1 MTGVL
6 LKRKAEEILRPL
18 DIEQEVMGRQ
28 GQRLVWCVRSQGRP
42 RIIAATRSQK
52 GGREQTLP
60 QSSQRKP
67 VLVKTW
73 SRFQASRTVR
83 EKCAVAWSHTH
94 FVVIYGDGHGK
105 LIHTPSQ
112 HFPPGSLWSNLHPC
126 LSDLVLSLLLL
137 PLFFGCDGFTVVSCL
152 NFTSRRHFPHIFTR
166 LAASFHSDP
175 CEKLL
180 LKEAFPHHPA

>member
-1 MTGVL
+1 MCQKPRKAKDYSCHQKPGGRQRTDSPPELTEETSPGENLVSVSRPPEPWEKNVL
-6 LKRKAEEILRPL
+6 LLEA
-18 DIEQEVMGRQ
+18 
-28 GQRLVWCVRSQGRP
+28 
-42 RIIAATRSQK
+42 
-52 GGREQTLP
+52 
-60 QSSQRKP
+60 
-67 VLVKTW
+67 
-73 SRFQASRTVR
+73 
-83 EKCAVAWSHTH
+83 TH

-112 HFPPGSLWSNLHPC
+112 RFPPGCLWSNLHPC
-126 LSDLVLSLLLL
+126 LSDLVLSVLQL

-180 LKEAFPHHPA
+180 LKEAFPHYPA